1 MRHLGGRL
9 SAGILALMALAS
21 RDSATGCGSGE
32 TERAGLEAR
41 KIVSVHL
48 EADGFGAIQEFAQ
61 LMQQAGASGRGGDLL
76 TAAAVTRLYLLMA
89 QTWERVSRVRGGGDG
104 GGGGIWGSEQRA
116 VVQELAATLA
126 QKVERE
132 RVREERERE
141 RERETDR
148 QTERETETVRERGR
162 ERREREVLHLMRH
175 LRLYS
180 YALTEQAEEQRM
192 LRKY

>member
-1 MRHLGGRL
+1 MRHLGGGL

-21 RDSATGCGSGE
+21 RDSATSSGTGDAMGGGGGSRSVSGE

-41 KIVSVHL
+41 KSVSVHL

-76 TAAAVTRLYLLMA
+76 AAAAVAHLYLLMA
-89 QTWERVSRVRGGGDG
+89 QTWERVSRVRGGGGG

-126 QKVERE
+126 QKVESE
-132 RVREERERE
+132 
-141 RERETDR
+141 
-148 QTERETETVRERGR
+148 
-162 ERREREVLHLMRH
+162 
-175 LRLYS
+175 
-180 YALTEQAEEQRM
+180 
-192 LRKY
+192 